1 MTTEP
6 MSFKKALRS
15 KDFVLMAELP
25 LTPNS
30 TSDTLL
36 ADASLLRDCVDGFLL
51 TDNQYGQPHMA
62 PSMAASI
69 LLHNGFDPIL
79 QLSCRNRNRIALLGE
94 LLGARAIGVET
105 LMIVRG
111 NVLPEGYSP
120 RPQAVMDIDAKDLM
134 ATAKRINE
142 DELLGAS
149 REFLIATAATV
160 HNPRPDW
167 HPEELLAKADAGV
180 HLIIT
185 QLCLDV
191 DVLRRYMEAL
201 VSLQLLRRVSVIVSV
216 AVVPSAELA
225 VWLRENRES
234 AIVPVAMI
242 ERLRKAKNPQS
253 EGIAMCVDL
262 VREIAEIPGV
272 SGINYAVSADLE
284 TVRESIEMLD
294 IAR

>member
-1 MTTEP
+1 
-6 MSFKKALRS
+6 MSFKQALRS
-15 KDFVLMAELP
+15 KDFVVMAELP
-25 LTPNS
+25 LTPDS
-30 TSDTLL
+30 TSESLL
-36 ADASLLRDCVDGFLL
+36 ADANTLHDCVDGYLL
-51 TDNQYGQPHMA
+51 TDNQYGQPHIA

-94 LLGARAIGVET
+94 LLGARAIGIET

-111 NVLPEGYSP
+111 NVLPEGYEP

-216 AVVPSAELA
+216 AVLPSAELA
-225 VWLRENRES
+225 AWLQENREG

-242 ERLRKAKNPQS
+242 ERLQQAKDPAS
-253 EGIAMCVDL
+253 EGVAMCANL

-272 SGINYAVSADLE
+272 SGVNFAVSADLE
-284 TVRESIEMLD
+284 AVREAIEMSG